1 MDNTYFGANY
11 AFQLN
16 TQQIIEELTKGAITD
31 DFEFLKKIVSELQMN
46 KAFEI
51 SGGRIWKLLPD
62 EKSYA
67 LVFQHGQVQ
76 DIPGDYK
83 VLIESD
89 PKLFE
94 LTAQHTLIAQ
104 EEDPILRNK
113 GIFIYSMAGVGGFQK
128 VNGKKY
134 FRYILGF
141 NAMEITQEF
150 YITLGIISSFVS
162 IKLNEFYEEQLQ
174 KRIKKDIFTASTIQR
189 NLFPDHKLTFSDYQ
203 IFGTCIQ
210 SGGDANVGGDYF
222 DYFRNQEREED
233 RLGIIIADAASSGLP
248 AAVQAVF
255 LSGAV
260 KMAQVFSPKIS
271 SMVSR
276 LNTLIFDA
284 FPFERPVS
292 MAYCEF
298 TLSSNRIVQYANAGH
313 VSPIHYRPSENRFQF
328 LDPTGGLLG
337 ILKNQ
342 KYTVENV
349 RMFPG
354 DVLVIYSDGITEAF
368 NTEGKL
374 FGRNRLQEIIKEY
387 CCSDPEQIVYKIIEE
402 VEKFAGAGQYVDD
415 KTLIV
420 VKRLDKNK

>member
-1 MDNTYFGANY
+1 
-11 AFQLN
+11 
-16 TQQIIEELTKGAITD
+16 
-31 DFEFLKKIVSELQMN
+31 
-46 KAFEI
+46 
-51 SGGRIWKLLPD
+51 
-62 EKSYA
+62 
-67 LVFQHGQVQ
+67 
-76 DIPGDYK
+76 
-83 VLIESD
+83 
-89 PKLFE
+89 
-94 LTAQHTLIAQ
+94 
-104 EEDPILRNK
+104 
-113 GIFIYSMAGVGGFQK
+113 
-128 VNGKKY
+128 
-134 FRYILGF
+134 LGF

-222 DYFRNQEREED
+222 DYFHNQEREED

-271 SMVSR
+271 TMVSR

-298 TLSSNRIVQYANAGH
+298 TLSTNRIVQYANAGH
-313 VSPIHYRPSENRFQF
+313 VAPIHYRPSENQFQF

-420 VKRLDKNK
+420 VKRLDKNKKMEI

>member
-1 MDNTYFGANY
+1 MNNTYFGANY

-16 TQQIIEELTKGAITD
+16 TQNIIEELTKGEIHD
-31 DFEFLKKIVSELQMN
+31 DFEFLKTIVRDLQSN
-46 KAFEI
+46 KDFEI
-51 SGGRIWKLLPD
+51 SGGRIWKLFP
-62 EKSYA
+62 EKKAYA

-76 DIPGDYK
+76 DIPGDYQ
-83 VLIESD
+83 VLVESD

-94 LTAQHTLIAQ
+94 LTTQHTLIAQ

-113 GIFIYSMAGVGGFQK
+113 GIFIYSMAGVGGYQK

-141 NAMEITQEF
+141 NAMEISQEF
-150 YITLGIISSFVS
+150 YATLGIISSFIS

-174 KRIKKDIFTASTIQR
+174 KRIKKDIFTASTIQK
-189 NLFPDHKLTFSDYQ
+189 NLFPDHKLDFADYK

-222 DYFRNQEREED
+222 DYFHNQEREED
-233 RLGIIIADAASSGLP
+233 RLGILIADAASSGLP

-271 SMVSR
+271 TMVSR

-292 MAYCEF
+292 MLYCEF
-298 TLSSNRIVQYANAGH
+298 TLSSNRLVQYANAGH
-313 VSPIHYRPSENRFQF
+313 VAPIHYSPSENQFQF
-328 LDPTGGLLG
+328 LEPTGGLLG
-337 ILKNQ
+337 ILRNQ
-342 KYTVENV
+342 KYVVENV
-349 RMFPG
+349 RMLPG
-354 DVLVIYSDGITEAF
+354 DILVLYSDGITEAA
-368 NTEGKL
+368 NTEGKF
-374 FGRNRLQEIIKEY
+374 FGRNRLQELIKVNS
-387 CCSDPEQIVYKIIEE
+387 CSDPEGIVYKIIED

-415 KTLIV
+415 KTLV
-420 VKRLDKNK
+420 VIKRLEAK